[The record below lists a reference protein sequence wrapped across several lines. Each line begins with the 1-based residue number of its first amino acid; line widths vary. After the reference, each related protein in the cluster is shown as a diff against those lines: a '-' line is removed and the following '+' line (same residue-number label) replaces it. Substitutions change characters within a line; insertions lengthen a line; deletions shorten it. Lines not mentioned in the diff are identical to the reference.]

1 MNKLDKAKEIIK
13 TIYKVADLGIFNTTG
28 EDMTETVYEDDGLSI
43 NVCYYYSY
51 LEVFG
56 LSDTEFKELKKY
68 YNSLEREES
77 K

>member
-1 MNKLDKAKEIIK
+1 
-13 TIYKVADLGIFNTTG
+13 
-28 EDMTETVYEDDGLSI
+28 MTETVYEDDGLSI

-68 YNSLEREES
+68 YNSLESEES